1 MCSDSQMHVM
11 SLDQN
16 FRELSVNVI
25 SSFTI
30 CMIREFSELQLS
42 PFCVILSE
50 KLANFQVIF
59 HEIAEITGI
68 GRQ

>member
-1 MCSDSQMHVM
+1 M

-25 SSFTI
+25 SGFTI
-30 CMIREFSELQLS
+30 CTNREFQELQLS
-42 PFCVILSE
+42 LFYVILGE

-59 HEIAEITGI
+59 REIAEITGI
-68 GRQ
+68 GCQWDFAL